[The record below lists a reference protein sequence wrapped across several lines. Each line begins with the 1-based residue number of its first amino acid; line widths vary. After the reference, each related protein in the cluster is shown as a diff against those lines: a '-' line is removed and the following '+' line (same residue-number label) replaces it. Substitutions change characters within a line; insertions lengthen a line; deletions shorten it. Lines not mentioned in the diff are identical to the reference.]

1 MSRDERRPAERRA
14 LLRKAKSDVAAN
26 GRRTSDKRK
35 NITRPELE
43 ELAKAGSQKENDSGV
58 AEK

>member
-1 MSRDERRPAERRA
+1 MSRDERRA
-14 LLRKAKSDVAAN
+14 LLRKAKSDGASN

-35 NITRPELE
+35 NITRPELK
-43 ELAKAGSQKENDSGV
+43 ELAGSQKEDDSGV